1 MTFGKSITARF
12 IATVFTVLLVGQ
24 ILGTVLFIL
33 NTRASLFDSLEA
45 KIQRISV
52 IVAGVS
58 AGPLLSYD
66 YSLLDTYLAEIIKDE
81 EITSVRILDSTGN
94 VLKEKTK
101 TGSAGQAG
109 IYSVFIRKAL
119 VIKTP
124 VMSEGQKIGEVII
137 EYNAFKINKDIFKN
151 MIIISL
157 YELALLLFVAF
168 VMMFLFKRN
177 ITNPVLSINRA
188 IEKITSGD
196 LSTPV
201 PDIGQNEIGVI
212 AKGVAFLEERL
223 SMTIGKLNSTAV
235 NVSMA
240 TKQVD
245 QTYTNVID
253 GITTQVNSV
262 NEIIRSIENA
272 TKSQAELGDSTEK
285 LLSFSAENVASL
297 FEMKET
303 SEEIASNTE
312 RLFKATENSYSV
324 VLQMNQTAKSISDN
338 AGKASSAVEDT
349 SASVEEVGA
358 SIREVEANA
367 RKSSVL
373 AEKVQEITSGEGMM
387 AVVNAIE
394 GMDNISEEV
403 KKSAEIIQKLGIR
416 SVDIEKVLSVIKD
429 VAEQTNLLSL
439 NAAILAAQAGEYG
452 KSFSVVADE
461 IRGLSERTSSSTR
474 EIGGIV
480 KTIQKDIKDAV
491 YTIDSAQGK
500 VVEGNS
506 LVMKAGEALR
516 EILNASI
523 QSTEMTKAIERATE
537 EQSAGLKQITMA
549 VDDIRKMMSNVAKS
563 TKEQDNALGYL
574 LEGTGEV
581 KEVAELSKR
590 SSLEQAEGT
599 KLISRN
605 IELANERINYI
616 NEAILKQQELN
627 NSILSAMAQI
637 STTGTSTRRDME
649 DVSVSLKTLI
659 QEIETLK
666 QDMEVFKI
674 T

>member
-1 MTFGKSITARF
+1 MIFRKSITAKF
-12 IATVFTVLLVGQ
+12 IVTVFIILLAGQ

-33 NTRASLFDSLEA
+33 NTRASLLDSLETRMR
-45 KIQRISV
+45 RIAA
-52 IVAGVS
+52 IAAGVS

-66 YSLLDTYLAEIIKDE
+66 YSLIDTYLEELIDDE
-81 EITSVRILDSTGN
+81 EISSVRILDSAGN
-94 VLKEKTK
+94 MLKEKTK
-101 TGSAGQAG
+101 AGPVGRGS
-109 IYSVFIRKAL
+109 VNPFFIKKTL
-119 VIKTP
+119 TMKTP
-124 VMSEGQKIGEVII
+124 VTSSGEKIGEVVIG
-137 EYNAFKINKDIFKN
+137 YNAFKINKDMSKSMLVIVF
-151 MIIISL
+151 
-157 YELALLLFVAF
+157 YQLALLMCGAF
-168 VMMFLFKRN
+168 VMLLLFRRD
-177 ITNPVLSINRA
+177 ITAPVLSINRA

-201 PDIGQNEIGVI
+201 PDIGENEIGVI
-212 AKGVAFLEERL
+212 AKGVVFLEERL
-223 SMTIGKLNSTAV
+223 SMIIGKLNSTAV

-262 NEIIRSIENA
+262 NDIIRAIENA

-324 VLQMNQTAKSISDN
+324 VLQMNQTAKAISDN
-338 AGKASSAVEDT
+338 AAKASFAVENT

-358 SIREVEANA
+358 SIREVEENA
-367 RKSSVL
+367 RKSSGL

-387 AVVNAIE
+387 SVVNAIE

-403 KKSAEIIQKLGIR
+403 RKSAEIIQKLGIR

-491 YTIDSAQGK
+491 YTVDSAQVK
-500 VVEGNS
+500 VEEGNS
-506 LVMKAGEALR
+506 LVMKVGEALR

-523 QSTEMTKAIERATE
+523 QSTEMTKAIERATQ
-537 EQSAGLKQITMA
+537 EQSVGLKQINMA
-549 VDDIRKMMSNVAKS
+549 VDDIRKMMSSVAKS

-616 NEAILKQQELN
+616 NEAILKQKELN
-627 NSILSAMAQI
+627 NSILSAMTQI
-637 STTGTSTRRDME
+637 SSTGTSTRRDME

-659 QEIETLK
+659 KEIEMLK
-666 QDMEVFKI
+666 QGMEVFKI
-674 T
+674 K